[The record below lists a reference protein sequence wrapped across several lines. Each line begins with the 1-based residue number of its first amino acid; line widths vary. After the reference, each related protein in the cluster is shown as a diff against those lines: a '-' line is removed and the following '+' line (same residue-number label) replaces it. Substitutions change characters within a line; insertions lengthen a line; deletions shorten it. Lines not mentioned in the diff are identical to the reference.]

1 MANEPTPTAHD
12 PIEIALKNLIAHPI
26 GRKRNRVLTQYF
38 VQYDGFIIEAMKAGN
53 TLAAI
58 ADAILRNVKEPTKPR
73 ETTARRQVA
82 EYVRA
87 HHPELSRRPR
97 KHVRP
102 TPKPTVVA
110 PIRTSQA
117 TPKVPSKTTS
127 KTLPNAAYQEDV

>member
-1 MANEPTPTAHD
+1 MANEATSAAHD

-38 VQYDGFIIEAMKAGN
+38 IQYDGFIIDAMKAGN

-58 ADAILRNVKEPTKPR
+58 ADAILQNVKEPTKPK

-82 EYVRA
+82 EYIRA

-97 KHVRP
+97 KHARP
-102 TPKPTVVA
+102 TPKPAIVV

-117 TPKVPSKTTS
+117 TPKSTSKTTS
-127 KTLPNAAYQEDV
+127 TALPNAAYQEDV